1 MCARPVF
8 PCEAWLPWR
17 PSCIGVARTC
27 RTFPPPQVVLF
38 GPSVAGRWTP
48 SLTALTFA
56 AGFCRHTVRA
66 LAPDRKSYMLTEVA
80 LPMIDATPS
89 SPVLPLPARPLRS
102 LTAADYVF
110 IAADYSQIE
119 VRLMYVSLP
128 MRERAWQCGGGRAR
142 TPRLRCR
149 VVVSSVVN
157 HPHMCVPACVRSPQL
172 KLGRAHLCGDR
183 SLCELFHG
191 SGDVYASL
199 AAHVFSVPTRAVSP
213 VQRKQA
219 KVVALGILYGI
230 GAPEVAKQVRTS
242 RACV

>member
-1 MCARPVF
+1 M
-8 PCEAWLPWR
+8 
-17 PSCIGVARTC
+17 
-27 RTFPPPQVVLF
+27 PP
-38 GPSVAGRWTP
+38 
-48 SLTALTFA
+48 
-56 AGFCRHTVRA
+56 RA
-66 LAPDRKSYMLTEVA
+66 PLCSRS
-80 LPMIDATPS
+80 
-89 SPVLPLPARPLRS
+89 LPAPLRS
-102 LTAADYVF
+102 LTAVDYVF

-119 VRLMYVSLP
+119 VRLMYVFLP
-128 MRERAWQCGGGRAR
+128 MRERAWQCGGGRER

-242 RACV
+242 RACVQQPVCAFVRAGVRACGRVRVPSCGCLCHVRGVCR